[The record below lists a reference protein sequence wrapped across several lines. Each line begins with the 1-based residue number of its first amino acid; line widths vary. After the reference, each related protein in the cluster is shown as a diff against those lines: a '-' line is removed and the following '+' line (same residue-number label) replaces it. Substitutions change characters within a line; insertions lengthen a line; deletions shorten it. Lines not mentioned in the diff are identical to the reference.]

1 MSGQSSRPDLPEG
14 LDLSGINGAESSV
27 ATTGRRRAGAASV
40 TIRRRDDDDRD
51 GGPSLDPATKSLADA
66 LKITY
71 RLLQAAMVVL
81 IGLYVLSGFQS
92 VKESERGIR
101 LTMGRLSARDLP
113 PGFQFSL
120 PAPFGELVKVQ
131 TGLQTQEIDKQFF
144 PRLSEHEEKMMVDK
158 DKGTSALAGGT
169 DSLDPDADGHLL
181 TADGN
186 IAHARWSVTYQR
198 SDAGLNASNIDPDS
212 ERQIVAAA
220 ASRGVVRA
228 AASLTIDDLLRKQ
241 VDTSQSSVSSSRIE
255 TLARDAAQA
264 ALDQIESGIQITDLT
279 MTVAIPPRFVMA
291 SFDRVSGA
299 QSQAA
304 KLIETARTER
314 NDKLTQAA
322 GEAAPLLLDMI
333 DDYEAE
339 LTRIQQGAGDPSKAA
354 AALDTIDRVLQR
366 EEVAIDGQ
374 PARVRVSGKVSQIID
389 DARQYRTSVV
399 NLASGDFQVFKAK
412 KELFD
417 SNPLVMITSDW
428 TQAFTGVLNNEAVQS
443 VFLPED
449 LARQVLLINRDP
461 RIVRSLEELANRR
474 EAEAAQQ
481 QRILDRDRK
490 RFTDRMDSQGRQRAE

>member
-1 MSGQSSRPDLPEG
+1 
-14 LDLSGINGAESSV
+14 
-27 ATTGRRRAGAASV
+27 
-40 TIRRRDDDDRD
+40 
-51 GGPSLDPATKSLADA
+51 
-66 LKITY
+66 
-71 RLLQAAMVVL
+71 
-81 IGLYVLSGFQS
+81 
-92 VKESERGIR
+92 
-101 LTMGRLSARDLP
+101 
-113 PGFQFSL
+113 
-120 PAPFGELVKVQ
+120 VQ
-131 TGLQTQEIDKQFF
+131 TGLQTLEIDKQFF
-144 PRLSEHEEKMMVDK
+144 PRLSDQEEKMLVDK
-158 DKGTSALAGGT
+158 DKGASALAGGA

-198 SDAGLNASNIDPDS
+198 SDAGRNAANIDPDS

-220 ASRGVVRA
+220 AARGVVRA

-255 TLARDAAQA
+255 SLAREAAQS

-291 SFDRVSGA
+291 SFDKVSGA
-299 QSQAA
+299 QSQAG
-304 KLIETARTER
+304 KLVETARTER

-322 GEAAPLLLDMI
+322 GEAAAVLLDLI

-339 LTRIQQGAGDPSKAA
+339 LARIQQGAGDPAKAA
-354 AALDTIDRVLQR
+354 AALDNIDRVLQR
-366 EEVAIDGQ
+366 EEAVVDGQ
-374 PARVRVSGKVSQIID
+374 RVRVRVSGKVSQIID

-399 NLASGDFQVFKAK
+399 NLASGDYQVFKAK

-428 TQAFTGVLNNEAVQS
+428 TEAFTGVLSNEAVQAIY
-443 VFLPED
+443 LPED
-449 LARQVLLINRDP
+449 VARLVLIINRDP

-481 QRILDRDRK
+481 QRILERDRK
-490 RFTDRMDSQGRQRAE
+490 RFTDRMDSQSRQRVE